1 MKDPAGA
8 AYGRCR
14 MHGGAAARANWRHGR
29 YSARTKAEA
38 KAVRELMREVNVSIE
53 KLLQEE

>member
-1 MKDPAGA
+1 
-8 AYGRCR
+8 